1 MARLGR
7 KNPRFKRKQVRLLMD
22 IAQPNWL
29 SVHRNGASNVS
40 RHRNNDRYYDSPS
53 RQYLDHG
60 LLHLYN

>member
-7 KNPRFKRKQVRLLMD
+7 KNPRYKRKQARLLMD

-40 RHRNNDRYYDSPS
+40 RHRNNNRYYDSPS
-53 RQYLDHG
+53 Y
-60 LLHLYN
+60 

>member
-7 KNPRFKRKQVRLLMD
+7 RNPKYKKKQVRLLMD

-40 RHRNNDRYYDSPS
+40 RYRNNHRYNYSVG
-53 RQYLDHG
+53 R
-60 LLHLYN
+60 

>member
-40 RHRNNDRYYDSPS
+40 RYRNNDWYYYSPGCK
-53 RQYLDHG
+53 YVDYG
-60 LLHLYN
+60 L

>member
-7 KNPRFKRKQVRLLMD
+7 RNPRYKRKQVRLLMD

-53 RQYLDHG
+53 CMYVNYWL
-60 LLHLYN
+60 

>member
-1 MARLGR
+1 
-7 KNPRFKRKQVRLLMD
+7 MD

-53 RQYLDHG
+53 YKHADYR
-60 LLHLYN
+60 LLYLYNQDTE